1 MISPLDKSI
10 EDICMEVFIKRS
22 WFFLEEAFP
31 NLDIY
36 SQCSSFD
43 SRDTM
48 VERDKA
54 FFKDGMTDKFSEAV
68 SRLNLIFSK
77 HAKFTFYDY

>member
-1 MISPLDKSI
+1 MKALKTFVQKFFYKTELD
-10 EDICMEVFIKRS
+10 
-22 WFFLEEAFP
+22 FLEEAFP

-43 SRDTM
+43 HQDTM
-48 VERDKA
+48 AERDKA

-68 SRLNLIFSK
+68 SRLNFIFS
-77 HAKFTFYDY
+77 KFTFYDY